1 MLKLRGA
8 IKLSRSEREYS
19 KIDEARD
26 EKEKLRIGEM
36 NLIKRSLSGD
46 GEGGKVEKRKQGKGN
61 QLTHW
66 MGGPLYLASLLM
78 FATVVSQ

>member
-1 MLKLRGA
+1 MLILRGA

-46 GEGGKVEKRKQGKGN
+46 GEGGKGEKRK
-61 QLTHW
+61 
-66 MGGPLYLASLLM
+66 
-78 FATVVSQ
+78 